1 MSKLSEEERNL
12 LEDLER
18 YYYSGKIPHLAVTQ
32 KFPNGHEELICF
44 STLIEQYISD
54 RLCGESYDATT
65 DHAFS
70 HAYSSKK
77 EID

>member
-1 MSKLSEEERNL
+1 MPKLSEEERNL

-32 KFPNGHEELICF
+32 KFPNGHEELLGF

-54 RLCGESYDATT
+54 RLCGESDANSSLQPF
-65 DHAFS
+65 AS
-70 HAYSSKK
+70 HSRSKK
-77 EID
+77 VE